1 MLTREKVNIAMQTLP
16 STFTAEEL
24 FQLLLQM
31 EGNAL
36 SDNDT
41 APASY
46 AAELELE
53 TEGSTEDFKEWAS
66 LT

>member
-1 MLTREKVNIAMQTLP
+1 MLTREKVNNAMQTLP

-31 EGNAL
+31 EGHAL

-41 APASY
+41 DHASF

-53 TEGSTEDFKEWAS
+53 AEGSTENFKEWAS